1 MRQVDLGLRAAIPL
15 VPIGRYTRITSVAT
29 SVIDRNHTLKFVI
42 HGACPVIFGIV
53 ALDVVVNEWAR
64 LGLYNSTRPT
74 CTVLP
79 FGGPS
84 PPPSTPPP
92 PSIPPARVL
101 VEAFVT
107 LELDGSGLSL
117 EASAAFTTAALD
129 WARARVAQTQR
140 ATSGRADSAALTKLT
155 VVEGSTSTIAI
166 TLDDPSQLEPV
177 LTPLQA
183 AGHASMCNFAEMMN
197 CDVSAVLPSPPP
209 FPPSFPP
216 PSLPPAKSPPPMVP
230 TPTASGTRRL
240 QQVMSAPPPRP
251 TSGQPNASMLYLHV
265 VNLIVDRSFVAT
277 GGSVNA
283 TSGSERLN
291 RAIAAQSGATCPAT
305 AVSCPTVSLRSSSVE
320 ASALTV
326 LRADISL
333 VVLAN
338 RLRDANRVA
347 ADIFQTLF
355 DTSALV
361 QSLSHASGVN
371 ISISISSL
379 YAQYLHPRLGLIII
393 RGSLP
398 PPPPAPAPATDPGA
412 KEITTAVTT
421 VVAAAI
427 GAAIGGAVAS
437 SAAGTTGVS
446 SGAASGGVAP
456 LIFGVQRFSASSGLA
471 ANLSKGQIR
480 VADGMRWASGS
491 FSFFGG
497 GASNDDSASIAG
509 ASTDD
514 SRRRLATGLARRLV
528 GSAGNANSSNP
539 GSNATTKDVINL
551 NFFECLQAGGGGGA
565 ESRQGSRAQSEEEI
579 AGCEHVPDALVE
591 LFKNLLSFFIAIPVI
606 FLLQLLVLT
615 YWKKRANRAYYE
627 QKEKAEALVR
637 RATDRQLI
645 AV

>member
-53 ALDVVVNEWAR
+53 ALDVIVNEWAR

-107 LELDGSGLSL
+107 LDLDQSGLSL

-140 ATSGRADSAALTKLT
+140 ATNGRADSAALTKLT

-216 PSLPPAKSPPPMVP
+216 PLLPPAKPPPPMVP

-291 RAIAAQSGATCPAT
+291 RAIAAQSGVTCPAT

-371 ISISISSL
+371 ISIAISSL

-393 RGSLP
+393 RGNLP
-398 PPPPAPAPATDPGA
+398 PPPPAPATATDPGA
-412 KEITTAVTT
+412 KEITTTVTT

-446 SGAASGGVAP
+446 SGATSGGVAP

-471 ANLSKGQIR
+471 ANLSKGQIG
-480 VADGMRWASGS
+480 VADGMGWASGS

-497 GASNDDSASIAG
+497 GASNDDSAAT
-509 ASTDD
+509 A
-514 SRRRLATGLARRLV
+514 SRRRLAIWLARRLV
-528 GSAGNANSSNP
+528 GIAGNANSSNP
-539 GSNATTKDVINL
+539 GSNATIKDVINL

-565 ESRQGSRAQSEEEI
+565 GSRQGSRAQSVEEN

-591 LFKNLLSFFIAIPVI
+591 LFKNLLSFFIAIPAI

-637 RATDRQLI
+637 ATDSQLI

>member
-1 MRQVDLGLRAAIPL
+1 
-15 VPIGRYTRITSVAT
+15 VAT

-107 LELDGSGLSL
+107 LELDQSGLSL

-216 PSLPPAKSPPPMVP
+216 PSLPPAKPPPPMVP

-240 QQVMSAPPPRP
+240 QQVMSAPPPPRP
-251 TSGQPNASMLYLHV
+251 TSGQPNASMLYLRV

-320 ASALTV
+320 ASTLTV

-412 KEITTAVTT
+412 KEITTTVTT

-427 GAAIGGAVAS
+427 GAAIGGAVAG
-437 SAAGTTGVS
+437 SAAGTSGAS
-446 SGAASGGVAP
+446 SGATSGGVAP

-471 ANLSKGQIR
+471 ANLSKGQTG
-480 VADGMRWASGS
+480 VADGMGWASGS

-497 GASNDDSASIAG
+497 GASNDDSAAT
-509 ASTDD
+509 A
-514 SRRRLATGLARRLV
+514 SRRRLAIWLARRLV
-528 GSAGNANSSNP
+528 GIAGNANSS
-539 GSNATTKDVINL
+539 SNTTIKDVINL

-645 AV
+645 AVSTAIDA

>member
-107 LELDGSGLSL
+107 LELDQSGLSL

-216 PSLPPAKSPPPMVP
+216 PSLPPAKPPPPMVP

-240 QQVMSAPPPRP
+240 QQVMSAPPPPRP
-251 TSGQPNASMLYLHV
+251 TSGQPNASMLYLRV

-412 KEITTAVTT
+412 KEITTTVTT

-427 GAAIGGAVAS
+427 GAAIGGAVAG
-437 SAAGTTGVS
+437 SAAGTSGAS
-446 SGAASGGVAP
+446 SGATSGGVAP

-471 ANLSKGQIR
+471 ANLSKGQTG
-480 VADGMRWASGS
+480 VADGMGWASGS

-497 GASNDDSASIAG
+497 GASNDDSAAT
-509 ASTDD
+509 A
-514 SRRRLATGLARRLV
+514 SRRRLAIWLARRLV
-528 GSAGNANSSNP
+528 GIAGNANSS
-539 GSNATTKDVINL
+539 SNTTIKDVTNL

-645 AV
+645 AVSTAIDA

>member
-107 LELDGSGLSL
+107 LELDQSGLSL

-216 PSLPPAKSPPPMVP
+216 PSLPPAKPPPPMVP

-240 QQVMSAPPPRP
+240 QQVMSAPPPPRP
-251 TSGQPNASMLYLHV
+251 TSGQPNASMLYLRV

-320 ASALTV
+320 ASTLTV

-412 KEITTAVTT
+412 KEITTTVTT

-427 GAAIGGAVAS
+427 GAAIGGAVAG
-437 SAAGTTGVS
+437 SAAGTSGAS
-446 SGAASGGVAP
+446 SGATSGGVAP

-471 ANLSKGQIR
+471 ANLSKGQTG
-480 VADGMRWASGS
+480 VADGMGWASGS

-497 GASNDDSASIAG
+497 GASNDDSAAT
-509 ASTDD
+509 A
-514 SRRRLATGLARRLV
+514 SRRRLAIWLARRLV
-528 GSAGNANSSNP
+528 GIAGNANSS
-539 GSNATTKDVINL
+539 SNTTIKDVINL

-645 AV
+645 AVSTAIDA